1 MSAPAASLVESAA
14 VLAPSPSPS
23 PSPSPTLGP
32 PHRGPS
38 RALVLTAYATLYV
51 VWGSTYL
58 AIRIAVESW
67 TPLLLA
73 ATRFAIAG
81 GGLYAVLRARGA
93 PTPGRRAWLA
103 AVLVGG
109 LMLAGGNGTVCWAE
123 QWVPSGETSL
133 ILASGALWMVV
144 LPWWTGR
151 APAPRAV
158 VLVGVLVGM
167 AGVALLMGGGHAT
180 DAAATL
186 GGRASPL
193 GRVALLAASLSW
205 VIGSL
210 LSRRLPLPESVALA
224 SAMEMIVASPI
235 LFLVAGL
242 RGEWTTF
249 HLNAVTAAGWG
260 ALGYLIVFGS
270 LAGFGSYI
278 FLLVHEGPAR
288 ASTNAF
294 VNPLIAVALGAAL
307 AAEPVGP
314 RTFVA
319 AGMIVAAVGAVIL
332 GSSASPRARRDRS

>member
-1 MSAPAASLVESAA
+1 LTTPTSSAAAPASTSRPQRL
-14 VLAPSPSPS
+14 
-23 PSPSPTLGP
+23 
-32 PHRGPS
+32 GPS
-38 RALVLTAYATLYV
+38 RALLLTAYATLYV

-58 AIRIAVESW
+58 AIRIAVQSW
-67 TPLLLA
+67 PPLLLA

-93 PTPGRRAWLA
+93 PAPGRRAWWA

-109 LMLAGGNGTVCWAE
+109 LMLGGGNGTVCWAE

-144 LPWWTGR
+144 LPWLIGR

-180 DAAATL
+180 DAARL

-210 LSRRLPLPESVALA
+210 WSRKLPLPASVALA
-224 SAMEMIVASPI
+224 SAMEMLVASPL
-235 LFLVAGL
+235 LFLAAGL

-249 HLNAVTAAGWG
+249 HPSAVTGAGWG

-270 LAGFGSYI
+270 LAGFGSYL
-278 FLLVHEGPAR
+278 FLLVNEGPAR

-294 VNPLIAVALGAAL
+294 VNPLIAVALGAVL
-307 AAEPVGP
+307 ASEPVGP

-319 AGMIVAAVGAVIL
+319 AAMIVAAVGAVIL
-332 GSSASPRARRDRS
+332 GSSASPRPSQERS